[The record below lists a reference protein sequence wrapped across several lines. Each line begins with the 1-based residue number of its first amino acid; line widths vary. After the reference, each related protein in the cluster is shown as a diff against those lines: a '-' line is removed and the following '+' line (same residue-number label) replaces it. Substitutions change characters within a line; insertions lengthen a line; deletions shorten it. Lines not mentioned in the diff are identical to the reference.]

1 MFFVVATLIMAFTQ
15 MSVEFTLQLKSKE
28 TERWVEKTTVVKLI
42 ENDQKQMILCHV
54 LVLMIHFT
62 QSKLIQTSVLVLIT

>member
-1 MFFVVATLIMAFTQ
+1 
-15 MSVEFTLQLKSKE
+15 MSVAFTLQLKSKE
-28 TERWVEKTTVVKLI
+28 TERCVEKTTVVKLI

>member
-1 MFFVVATLIMAFTQ
+1 MAFTQ

-28 TERWVEKTTVVKLI
+28 TERCVEKTTVVKLI

-54 LVLMIHFT
+54 LVLMIHFK